1 MASASDITERKRI
14 EENLRHSEETLR
26 IANRELER
34 TVRLKDDFLA
44 TMSHELRTPLSAIL
58 GMSQLLS
65 DETAGPLNERQHRYT
80 RSVFESGEHLLQMI
94 NDILDLS
101 KMERSHV
108 ELIIEPVSVDD
119 VCRGSMNLVEGLA
132 NRKQIQTAITIQP
145 ALHVVQADGRR
156 LKQILVNLLSNAVKF
171 TPDGG
176 QVGLEVTAEKDTI
189 QFVVWDT
196 GIGISDD
203 DLPRL
208 FQSFVQLDSS
218 LARRHA
224 GTGLGLALVKRL
236 TELHRGRVLVQ
247 SHPGQGSRFTVEL
260 PLGLL
265 SPNS

>member
-1 MASASDITERKRI
+1 
-14 EENLRHSEETLR
+14 
-26 IANRELER
+26 
-34 TVRLKDDFLA
+34 
-44 TMSHELRTPLSAIL
+44 
-58 GMSQLLS
+58 
-65 DETAGPLNERQHRYT
+65 
-80 RSVFESGEHLLQMI
+80 
-94 NDILDLS
+94 
-101 KMERSHV
+101 
-108 ELIIEPVSVDD
+108 
-119 VCRGSMNLVEGLA
+119 MNLVEGLA

-145 ALHVVQADGRR
+145 GLHVVQADGRR

-176 QVGLEVTAEKDTI
+176 RVGLEVTAERDTAERDKANRDTV

-236 TELHRGRVLVQ
+236 VELHGGKVLVQ
-247 SHPGQGSRFTVEL
+247 SRPGQGSRFTIQL
-260 PLGLL
+260 PMGQ
-265 SPNS
+265 SAPISER